1 MASAKRVIRI
11 SEVTVE
17 VVRAVDR
24 FFARA
29 VMVAWCTLALAGV
42 MAAWQIFGNREA
54 PFVVISVE
62 PAAAKPG
69 DTVTIRA
76 AVSRDVGRKCS
87 ASWHRFMWLP
97 GSGRVDI
104 SNDNPTVGPEFIEYL
119 ESIEPGRLTISERV
133 PDIAQPGQ
141 AMIVT
146 ELGYWCKPAQKWYP
160 IQVTTKLP
168 FTVLPP

>member
-1 MASAKRVIRI
+1 M
-11 SEVTVE
+11 VE
-17 VVRAVDR
+17 ITSQVMRAVDQ
-24 FFARA
+24 FAIRA
-29 VMVAWCTLALAGV
+29 VKVAWMTLALACG
-42 MAAWQIFGNREA
+42 MAGWQIFGNREA
-54 PFVVISVE
+54 PFAVLIVE

-76 AVSRDVGRKCS
+76 SVMRDIKRKCS

-97 GSGRVDI
+97 GSGRIDI
-104 SNDNPTVGPEFIEYL
+104 AKDNPSVSPEFIEYL

-133 PDIAQPGQ
+133 PAIAQPGP

-168 FTVLPP
+168 FTVLAP

>member
-1 MASAKRVIRI
+1 MAEIAI
-11 SEVTVE
+11 EVAH
-17 VVRAVDR
+17 AVDR
-24 FFARA
+24 FLART
-29 VMVAWCTLALAGV
+29 VMVAWLTLALAVG
-42 MAAWQIFGNREA
+42 MTAWQIFGNREP
-54 PFVVISVE
+54 PFVLISVE

-76 AVSRDVGRKCS
+76 NVTRDIGRKCS

-97 GSGRVDI
+97 GSGRVDV
-104 SNDNPTVGPEFIEYL
+104 SKDNPTVGPEFIEYL

-133 PDIAQPGQ
+133 PAVAQAGQ
-141 AMIVT
+141 AVIVT

-168 FTVLPP
+168 FTVLAP

>member
-1 MASAKRVIRI
+1 MAA
-11 SEVTVE
+11 VE
-17 VVRAVDR
+17 RGSGMAQVAVQVALAVDR
-24 FFARA
+24 FFVRA
-29 VMVAWCTLALAGV
+29 VLVAWMTLALAGGI
-42 MAAWQIFGNREA
+42 AAWEIFGNREP
-54 PFVVISVE
+54 PFAVISVE

-76 AVSRDVGRKCS
+76 NVIRDTGRKCS

-97 GSGRVDI
+97 GSGRFDI
-104 SNDNPTVGPEFIEYL
+104 SKDNPTVGPEFIEYL

-133 PDIAQPGQ
+133 PSVAIPGQ

-168 FTVLPP
+168 FTVLAP